1 MDDSI
6 IDVNWIKT
14 NPQFI
19 INTFESFFFS
29 IPESL
34 LNAIMDVFGMVV
46 MVEEQLWLCNRLKS
60 HH

>member
-19 INTFESFFFS
+19 INTFESFLFS